1 MPKLTRRNFVN
12 GSALAITSAG
22 VTGISPALLANHGA
36 SYPPALT
43 GLRGSHPG
51 SNTSAHQRAWN
62 NNFQIT
68 GARQTGEHYDLI
80 VVGAGLSGL
89 AAAAFYRQQYGAD
102 KTILILDN
110 HDDFGGHAKRNEHAI
125 DGKTLITYGGS
136 QTLVEP
142 RIADPVIRKLFTD
155 IGVDLYRFDTAFD
168 RSFYTRHGLSAT
180 TYFNN
185 RHFGR
190 DTVVHHPFC
199 NYYNYIEGLP
209 GAALS
214 DEDAVAK
221 TPLSARGKE
230 QLLRVLKGGVH
241 LLGVPDAELEEHIYR
256 HNYFDYLQNTLGV
269 DDPDVLHMA
278 RHSGI
283 DWSNAGTELL
293 SIGEAKECGALGFAP
308 VPVYDEDHPYIHHF
322 PDGNAGVARAL
333 VKYLIP
339 KIAEGNSAEA
349 LVGARF
355 DYGQLDG
362 KAQRSRIR
370 LNATVVDVSHRGAVD
385 SAEDVSVQY
394 VLEGSTY
401 EVSATN
407 VVMACYNMMIPHIVT
422 DLLPHQAQ
430 ALRQQMKSPLIYTT
444 VGLRN
449 WRAFKE
455 QGLGLAM
462 CPGNMHQTLFM
473 DFPVSL
479 GDYQYTQT
487 PDDPCVIQM
496 ISCPYSEELGKPRAE
511 QYKEARYR
519 MLGRT
524 FADYEL
530 EVREH
535 LTGMLPSTYFDFD
548 RDIASLT
555 VNRWA
560 HGYAVAGPGDSVAI
574 GRQPHGRITIAN
586 SDSAPAADAIEAMR
600 MGYRA
605 VTEINR

>member
-1 MPKLTRRNFVN
+1 MPKLTRRDFVN
-12 GSALAITSAG
+12 GSAIALAGTG
-22 VTGISPALLANHGA
+22 VGGVSPLLAAHHTA
-36 SYPPALT
+36 PYPPALT

-51 SNTSAHQRAWN
+51 ANTIAHQRSWLGGY
-62 NNFQIT
+62 QSGISET
-68 GARQTGEHYDLI
+68 IDEHYDLV

-89 AAAAFYRQQYGAD
+89 AAAVFYRQQHGPD

-110 HDDFGGHAKRNEHAI
+110 HDDFGGHAKRNEHTI
-125 DGKTLITYGGS
+125 DGQTLISYGGS

-142 RIADPVIRKLFTD
+142 RTADPVIRKLLTD
-155 IGVDLYRFDTAFD
+155 IGVDLYRFDSAFD
-168 RSFYTRHGLSAT
+168 QGFYARHGLSAT
-180 TYFNN
+180 TYFNAKT
-185 RHFGR
+185 FGQ
-190 DTVVHHPFC
+190 DTLVHHPFC

-209 GAALS
+209 GAAVS

-221 TPLSARGKE
+221 TPLNARGKE

-241 LLGVPDAELEEHIYR
+241 LLGVPDAELEEYIYR
-256 HNYFDYLQNTLGV
+256 HNYFDYLRNTLGV

-308 VPVYDEDHPYIHHF
+308 VGVYDEDHPYIHHF

-339 KIAEGNSAEA
+339 HIAEGSSAEA
-349 LVGARF
+349 LVNARF
-355 DYGQLDG
+355 GYGQLDG
-362 KAQRSRIR
+362 DTQSSRIR

-385 SAEDVSVQY
+385 SAEDVSVRY
-394 VLEGSTY
+394 VREGTTY
-401 EVSATN
+401 EVSASN

-422 DLLPHQAQ
+422 DLPAPQSA
-430 ALRQQMKSPLIYTT
+430 ALKQQMKSPLIYTT

-479 GDYQYTQT
+479 GGYQYTQT
-487 PDDPCVIQM
+487 PDDPCIIQM

-524 FADYEL
+524 FADYES

-535 LTGMLPSTYFDFD
+535 LVGMLPSTHFDFD
-548 RDIASLT
+548 RDVASLT

-560 HGYAVAGPGDSVAI
+560 HGYAVAGPGDSAAI

-605 VTEINR
+605 VSEING